1 MSSLQILIEKVILY
15 RPRLLS
21 QYYADE
27 LIRKETSLQK
37 YQRKFR
43 AYSSYLLTVWCCYKK
58 ENGDSNVTV
67 LLVA

>member
-43 AYSSYLLTVWCCYKK
+43 AYSYLLTVWCCYKK